1 MISISTYMLW
11 FYELY
16 FIFVIDR
23 NLLKCSSN
31 PSNFKSCKIWTS
43 MNCQYYSIIDW
54 VWRQRMIC
62 CPWRQKYCQSPKA
75 EGNISVRVPD
85 KSYITLI
92 PLNNCII
99 VKHFTTDTCMILS
112 SSQQF
117 MSKSQPVI
125 SVLSRS
131 NEYKLPVHF
140 NLINM

>member
-1 MISISTYMLW
+1 MQRYDGICWTQVPCNVDEMISISTYMLW

-16 FIFVIDR
+16 FVFVIDR

-62 CPWRQKYCQSPKA
+62 CPWRQKYCQSPKS
-75 EGNISVRVPD
+75 EGNISVRGSN
-85 KSYITLI
+85 KSYVTLI

-99 VKHFTTDTCMILS
+99 VEHFTTDTWVT
-112 SSQQF
+112 
-117 MSKSQPVI
+117 SQPGNFRFI
-125 SVLSRS
+125 KIER
-131 NEYKLPVHF
+131 
-140 NLINM
+140 I